1 MFGTAFVAFSGYDYV
16 SFAKTYSNQGIYYYG
31 IADKTCAGYNSLLLS
46 PQGVDWAKNYNKIVF
61 LSPILEEGYIAEL
74 NKVSS
79 AQIFVPTSEK
89 LPYRYNSLN
98 LSREN
103 FGKIYSALASKQNT
117 LFVDEFDIFDKL
129 FASRNIKFLDYFV
142 ALKVFEELGLAKIES
157 ERGLMKI
164 SADKTVKK
172 NLTESKIYSKLSL
185 IKNML
190 KENQ

>member
-1 MFGTAFVAFSGYDYV
+1 M
-16 SFAKTYSNQGIYYYG
+16 
-31 IADKTCAGYNSLLLS
+31 LS

-74 NKVSS
+74 NKTSS

-89 LPYRYNSLN
+89 LPYRYNLLN

-142 ALKVFEELGLAKIES
+142 ALKVFEELGLAKIKS

-172 NLTESKIYSKLSL
+172 NLTESRIYSKLSL